1 MSGRLGRLLRLVL
14 LVNLI
19 GIGVALA
26 IWLYGQ
32 EIAAVNGMRLRLA
45 ALMPRALVLP
55 VMGLL
60 GGAVAGGGRG
70 GGGEGGGDG
79 GGGDV
84 HVWDNTKHSTAFYR
98 DSLYRM
104 INKTSKSKK

>member
-32 EIAAVNGMRLRLA
+32 EIAAVNWVRLRLA

-55 VMGLL
+55 VLGLL
-60 GGAVAGGGRG
+60 GGAVAGALITWWEPAAKGSGIVQVMLFMRG
-70 GGGEGGGDG
+70 
-79 GGGDV
+79 
-84 HVWDNTKHSTAFYR
+84 WR
-98 DSLYRM
+98 L
-104 INKTSKSKK
+104 